1 MCVATG
7 PPIRGD
13 PISQSQS
20 HIPLKQGGGNKSNPH
35 FSAFSRIFSRIFSPA
50 RSLLTKE
57 EMHCTFV
64 LVYWFHPLSDG

>member
-1 MCVATG
+1 MQGVS
-7 PPIRGD
+7 R
-13 PISQSQS
+13 
-20 HIPLKQGGGNKSNPH
+20 GGGNKSDPH